1 MTSTLG
7 QLIPL
12 YNLNGEYLEAS
23 LHFLQGSMVPMIA
36 RKRFYAQN
44 WPRNDIKT
52 IAQLQYC

>member
-23 LHFLQGSMVPMIA
+23 YHILQGSVVPMIA
-36 RKRFYAQN
+36 INRFYALN
-44 WPRNDIKT
+44 WPRNDMKT
-52 IAQLQYC
+52 IA